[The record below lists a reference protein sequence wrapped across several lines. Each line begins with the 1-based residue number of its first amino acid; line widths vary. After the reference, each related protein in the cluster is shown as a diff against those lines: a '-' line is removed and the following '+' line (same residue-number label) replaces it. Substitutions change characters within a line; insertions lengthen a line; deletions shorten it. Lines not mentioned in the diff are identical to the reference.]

1 MPANDTPE
9 LYLQMLDQITHLFR
23 LQAIFE
29 EGSLRKAAERLNLT
43 QPALSRSLAQLEQYF
58 GRPLLERHARG
69 VTPTP
74 FGERVLSEA
83 LRMQRQW
90 AISEAA
96 LRRGTDGREPLMR
109 IGAGPVWRA
118 VMVPELLLHLQKT
131 FPDMEFEVKN
141 TRYAQAI
148 RDLREGRLD
157 VLFTGAPLRDGAGQR
172 LRSRAFAEV
181 ADHVV
186 AREGHPIFDQRDDAG
201 NVPLA
206 RLLDYP
212 WVVYDEIPAYAAT
225 AGNAIFERI
234 GRDPRISV
242 RCESLLSTLTVLQ
255 QGDFL
260 SILPDAA
267 ARAVHSPDLR
277 EVPVSIRPRRTQAS
291 IIYREELES
300 WPPLQDLLEQAT
312 TR

>member
-1 MPANDTPE
+1 
-9 LYLQMLDQITHLFR
+9 MLDQITHLFR

-74 FGERVLSEA
+74 FGERVLSES

-96 LRRGTDGREPLMR
+96 LRSGEVEGTRVMR

-118 VMVPELLLHLQKT
+118 VMVPELLLHLQKA
-131 FPDMEFEVKN
+131 FPKMDFVVKN
-141 TRYAQAI
+141 TRYSQAVT
-148 RDLREGRLD
+148 DLREGRLD
-157 VLFTGAPLRDGAGQR
+157 VLFTGAPLEEGAAQR
-172 LRSRAFAEV
+172 LRAHAFAEI

-186 AREGHPIFDQRDDAG
+186 ARECHPIFETRGPDG
-201 NVPLA
+201 LVPLE

-212 WVVYDEIPAYAAT
+212 WVIYDEIPAYAAT
-225 AGNAIFERI
+225 AGNALFEQI

-242 RCESLLSTLTVLQ
+242 RCESLLSTMTVLQ
-255 QGDFL
+255 RGDFL

-267 ARAVHSPDLR
+267 ARAVQSPALR
-277 EVPVSIRPRRTQAS
+277 EVPVSLRPRRTTAQ
-291 IIYREELES
+291 IIYRDELED
-300 WPPLQDLLEQAT
+300 WPPLQALLDSAASI
-312 TR
+312 